1 MITVQVSNNANM
13 TVNNVQ
19 LELQLSAFGS
29 NTVSQICIISVIMP
43 NQQKNCVFDMTV
55 DSENVLLKAIL
66 QDNVRN
72 NQDTNPLDNVLEET
86 SGVSVPQLMSSIEID
101 NEKKWYTDNEII
113 TISANINP
121 FSSAPI
127 NFSWYMGIIN
137 IDYGQTTQINTSD
150 YGLGTH
156 EFKLITTD
164 SLGNS
169 ETIYFNILV
178 YTEIQISNLP
188 MYEASASLQQ
198 IPYRFYMTLHY
209 LWREKDI
216 TSEVTKVRCF
226 YYNLT

>member
-1 MITVQVSNNANM
+1 MVRFTLIYGIFNSTGNPFSDLYESNNLNSISIIINTEFDISIDSVYPSHNPSSSNYLYGLDMITVQVSNNANM

-19 LELQLSAFGS
+19 LELQLSDFGS

-72 NQDTNPLDNVLEET
+72 NQDTNPLDNVLEEI

-101 NEKKWYTDNEII
+101 NEKEWYTDNEII

-127 NFSWYMGIIN
+127 NFSWWYMGIIN

-150 YGLGTH
+150 YGLGSH
-156 EFKLITTD
+156 EF
-164 SLGNS
+164 
-169 ETIYFNILV
+169 
-178 YTEIQISNLP
+178 QIN
-188 MYEASASLQQ
+188 Y
-198 IPYRFYMTLHY
+198 
-209 LWREKDI
+209 
-216 TSEVTKVRCF
+216 
-226 YYNLT
+226 